1 MISKTYI
8 DWKLVSTKVT
18 DDTTHSVYECPVPN
32 SNWTYHMEVAK
43 NQDGDFYTCSI
54 IF

>member
-1 MISKTYI
+1 MVSKTFI

-32 SNWTYHMEVAK
+32 SNWTYHLSVIK
-43 NQDGDFYTCSI
+43 NKQGEFHSYSI